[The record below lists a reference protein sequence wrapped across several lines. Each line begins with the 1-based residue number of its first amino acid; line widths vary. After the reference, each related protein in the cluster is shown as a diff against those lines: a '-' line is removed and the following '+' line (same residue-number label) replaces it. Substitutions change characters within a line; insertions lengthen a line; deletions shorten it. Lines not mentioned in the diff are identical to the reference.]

1 MTQKGGSIFASA
13 AFKKILSIGYEFESH
28 DLAKMSLSRD
38 RKALINSDLTL
49 RTVEGKIAEDD
60 IRPFGENYLTVHVPK
75 SKLGKSSQREPKTPE
90 QVPEAKMEK
99 NDEEDELAREY
110 AEEFGEEEE
119 ANEDDMDEILDAVY
133 EYLEEEEKEDRFKE
147 KEKDSYL
154 EYFFENR
161 AKDTQHDRENTK
173 FQLTNDNGEIYFSTL
188 LDKRCKELATK
199 GIGKNDM
206 YLFKTRKGR
215 TYRIH
220 FTDDSPE
227 NCGSFSGLE
236 VVVTYYKPKT
246 ERQYVVKS
254 ENPNIILD
262 TFVDAISRIVD
273 HFANLKRMRG
283 TFLVADDRIHYSPLG
298 SYDNKRELYYKPGT
312 NLFYMATYDEA
323 KLTKTK
329 GLTSM
334 TFSPQMTFRC
344 NAYDALEI
352 MKELLKSEPSFKIG
366 KKLIREHEGEDG
378 NFLVVETAIDK
389 LIAKHNIEYPDRVIS
404 INSNIEKT
412 FRTYL
417 FFILYKVFSYIQGH
431 GEILK
436 EKTKLGEGEDQTYL
450 KDYLSFASRH
460 SNAVLYE
467 RVKELAEELFGITDV
482 KEIQDILFDEKI
494 CNEFYENH
502 EMPEDDF
509 DEDGTYKYGDP
520 VKTHLKK
527 GEPNYGDPMYSLSS
541 YFDYFETVTEDESD
555 DWFIE
560 AKLDVY
566 STTFDLTDDKILL
579 ENRYFSQEFILFA
592 KNELSP
598 KYRGNWMTL
607 GNMIKMI
614 NKYYEPSKVAKM
626 TNVEYNPIK
635 RKIVKRCKPGL
646 IRSNMF
652 KCMVPGVRI
661 KSKKSRRKS
670 KISKTR
676 RSTGSKG
683 SKKSPSRRH
692 SKTRKI
698 KRRR

>member
-38 RKALINSDLTL
+38 RKALVNSDLTL
-49 RTVEGKIAEDD
+49 RTVEGKITEDD
-60 IRPFGENYLTVHVPK
+60 IRTFGENYLTVHVPK
-75 SKLGKSSQREPKTPE
+75 STHGKSEKREPKTPE
-90 QVPEAKMEK
+90 RIPE
-99 NDEEDELAREY
+99 DEEDKNEEDDEY
-110 AEEFGEEEE
+110 AKEYTEEFGEEEDE
-119 ANEDDMDEILDAVY
+119 NEDDMDEILDAFY
-133 EYLEEEEKEDRFKE
+133 EYLEEEEKEEKFKE
-147 KEKDSYL
+147 KEKNSYL

-161 AKDTQHDRENTK
+161 PKDTQYDRENTK
-173 FQLTNDNGEIYFSTL
+173 FQLTNDNGEIYLSTL
-188 LDKRCKELATK
+188 LDKKCQDLVKK

-215 TYRIH
+215 IYRIN
-220 FTDDSPE
+220 FTDVSPE
-227 NCGSFSGLE
+227 NCSSFSGLE

-283 TFLVADDRIHYSPLG
+283 TFLIADDKIHFSPLG

-329 GLTSM
+329 DLTSM

-352 MKELLKSEPSFKIG
+352 MKELLKSESSFKIG
-366 KKLIREHEGEDG
+366 KKLIREHKDEESYY
-378 NFLVVETAIDK
+378 LIVETTIDK
-389 LIAKHNIEYPDRVIS
+389 LIAKHNIEYPDRI
-404 INSNIEKT
+404 INIKTNSEKT

-482 KEIQDILFDEKI
+482 KEIQDILFDETI
-494 CNEFYENH
+494 CNEFYETH
-502 EMPEDDF
+502 EMAEDDF
-509 DEDGTYKYGDP
+509 DEEGNYKYGNP
-520 VKTHLKK
+520 LKTHLKK
-527 GEPNYGDPMYSLSS
+527 GEPNYGNPMYSLSS
-541 YFDYFETVTEDESD
+541 YFDYLETAAEDEED

-560 AKLDVY
+560 AKIDVF

-592 KNELSP
+592 KNVLSP
-598 KYRGNWMTL
+598 KYKGNWFTL
-607 GNMIKMI
+607 GDMIKII
-614 NKYYEPSKVAKM
+614 NKYYEPSKVSKM
-626 TNVEYNPIK
+626 INVEYNPIK
-635 RKIVKRCKPGL
+635 RKIVKRCKPGFV
-646 IRSNMF
+646 RSNMF
-652 KCMVPGVRI
+652 KCMISGMKV
-661 KSKKSRRKS
+661 KTKSRRKS
-670 KISKTR
+670 RTRKTR
-676 RSTGSKG
+676 VSTG
-683 SKKSPSRRH
+683 SKKSPRRRH

>member
-1 MTQKGGSIFASA
+1 MTQKGGSLFASA

-75 SKLGKSSQREPKTPE
+75 TKRGNSEKREPKTPE
-90 QVPEAKMEK
+90 QVPEAKID
-99 NDEEDELAREY
+99 NIDEEDELAREY

-119 ANEDDMDEILDAVY
+119 ANEDDMDEMLDAFY
-133 EYLEEEEKEDRFKE
+133 EYLEEEEKEEKFKE
-147 KEKDSYL
+147 KEKNSYL
-154 EYFFENR
+154 EYFFESR

-173 FQLTNDNGEIYFSTL
+173 FQLTNDNGEIYLSTL
-188 LDKRCKELATK
+188 LDKKCKALAEK

-215 TYRIH
+215 TYRIN
-220 FTDDSPE
+220 FTDDLPE

-236 VVVTYYKPKT
+236 VVITYYKPKT

-273 HFANLKRMRG
+273 HFASLKKMRG

-352 MKELLKSEPSFKIG
+352 MKELLKSESSFKIG
-366 KKLIREHEGEDG
+366 KKLIREHKGEESYY
-378 NFLVVETAIDK
+378 LIVENTIDK
-389 LIAKHNIEYPDRVIS
+389 LIAKHNIEYPDHI
-404 INSNIEKT
+404 IKIETNIEKT

-431 GEILK
+431 DEILK

-467 RVKELAEELFGITDV
+467 RVKELAQELFGITDV
-482 KEIQDILFDEKI
+482 KEIHDLLFDEKI
-494 CNEFYENH
+494 CNEFYETH
-502 EMPEDDF
+502 EMAEDDF
-509 DEDGTYKYGDP
+509 DEEGNYKYGDP
-520 VKTHLKK
+520 LKTHLKK
-527 GEPNYGDPMYSLSS
+527 GDENYGDPMYSLSS

-555 DWFIE
+555 DWFIQ

-592 KNELSP
+592 KNVLSP
-598 KYRGNWMTL
+598 KYKGNWMTL
-607 GNMIKMI
+607 GDMIKMV

-635 RKIVKRCKPGL
+635 RKIVKRCKPGFV
-646 IRSNMF
+646 RSNMF
-652 KCMVPGVRI
+652 KCMVPSI
-661 KSKKSRRKS
+661 KLKAKSRRKS
-670 KISKTR
+670 RTKKTR
-676 RSTGSKG
+676 VSTG
-683 SKKSPSRRH
+683 SKKSPGRRH